1 MLKKMPAMS
10 LRTGES
16 NHTFWLY
23 NACSPG
29 DCGAT
34 AHSGPS
40 EWLNFAFI
48 NWRPINGRLLFW
60 LPAKLN
66 VTGWLYWAD
75 NDW

>member
-1 MLKKMPAMS
+1 MS